1 MRFPIWPCSV
11 RGLPCLRYHYR
22 SGGLLPHLFTLT
34 QHLFIFSYS
43 FNPQQSKN
51 KNRCW
56 AVCFLWHFPSPFG
69 DRAFPGA
76 LPCGV
81 RTFLKG
87 VTFAIVRLS
96 SFKYYTV
103 KLKFSNIIKQLTFLP
118 GNFKRRHKKTEKALG
133 LEPPTSPI
141 TIGMLCL

>member
-1 MRFPIWPCSV
+1 MPIKAFMFPV
-11 RGLPCLRYHYR
+11 
-22 SGGLLPHLFTLT
+22 
-34 QHLFIFSYS
+34 Q
-43 FNPQQSKN
+43 KN
-51 KNRCW
+51 KGG

-118 GNFKRRHKKTEKALG
+118 GNFKRRHKKRKRRWDLNPQPPRLKPEPVPMLIGNALPMSSAYTKKMEKALG

-141 TIGMLCL
+141 TIGVLCL